1 MKSIYKPKLQ
11 VANPVWSP
19 DGKRIAFIEGIMSD
33 EGLTGGDIFTMS
45 TDGGDAKNLTKD
57 RKASAAWLG
66 WHPDGKIL
74 FSEFVGGNSAIATL
88 DPSNGKSEPRWSSA
102 GTFTRGGPF
111 SFTLSASSD
120 GKTIAGLFGS
130 FAHPPE
136 AALI

>member
-45 TDGGDAKNLTKD
+45 SDGGDAKNLTKD

-66 WHPDGKIL
+66 WQPDGKIL

-88 DPSNGKSEPRWSSA
+88 DPATGKIEHRWSA
-102 GTFTRGGPF
+102 QEA
-111 SFTLSASSD
+111 LSPA
-120 GKTIAGLFGS
+120 GS
-130 FAHPPE
+130 FPFPLSSPQTPQTPPRTPP
-136 AALI
+136 LS